1 MALTRGGAAEHRTNP
16 ELLHETLY
24 KQSTTEYIHQMTT
37 APILI
42 ADDDPVVRHI
52 LGSIL
57 KSIGLVA
64 DSVETGAKCVEKIRQ
79 GLTKSELPRL
89 LFLDLQ
95 LTDMTGAEVLL
106 QLHELLGPNKLQVV
120 ILSANSREE
129 AQKSYPTLVAD
140 EFLEK
145 PFSPQ
150 AVSDVVLRLGI
161 S

>member
-1 MALTRGGAAEHRTNP
+1 
-16 ELLHETLY
+16 
-24 KQSTTEYIHQMTT
+24 MTT

-57 KSIGLVA
+57 KSLGHSAESV
-64 DSVETGAKCVEKIRQ
+64 DSGVKCIEHLRACC
-79 GLTKSELPRL
+79 TKSQLPRV

-106 QLHELLGPNKLQVV
+106 QLGEFLDLKVMPVI

-129 AQKSYPTLVAD
+129 AKKSYPTLTAD

-145 PFSPQ
+145 PFAPQ
-150 AVSDVVLRLGI
+150 AVAEVLQRLGI